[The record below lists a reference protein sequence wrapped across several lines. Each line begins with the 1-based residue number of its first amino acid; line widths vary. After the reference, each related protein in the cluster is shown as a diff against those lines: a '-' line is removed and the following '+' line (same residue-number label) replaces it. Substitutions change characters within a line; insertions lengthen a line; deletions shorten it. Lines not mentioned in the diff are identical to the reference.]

1 MTGIAHVALKQG
13 ALTLGA
19 STLGAIA
26 QGAHA
31 LGSLALGALS
41 VGMLTVGL
49 ATSAAAQDVQLP
61 AGYAPGVSIGF
72 GVANTGWTAVDP
84 VHPLPT
90 AAKQE
95 MVMLA
100 STNVAAVA
108 QPVYGGDYL
117 FTQTCT
123 GYGSVAL
130 QVLGPDGSSF
140 LTLLTRT
147 GADPAP
153 VGIAIG
159 SNAILRL
166 DLAGTSGCAA
176 NLSRVP

>member
-1 MTGIAHVALKQG
+1 MTGIVNVSLPRSAPAFGALGRSAPALASVALG
-13 ALTLGA
+13 MLAMGLGA
-19 STLGAIA
+19 
-26 QGAHA
+26 Q
-31 LGSLALGALS
+31 
-41 VGMLTVGL
+41 
-49 ATSAAAQDVQLP
+49 AAAQDVQLP

-100 STNVAAVA
+100 STNVAAAA
-108 QPVYGGDYL
+108 QAVYGGDYL

-123 GYGSVAL
+123 GYGSIAL

-140 LTLLTRT
+140 LTLMTRT
-147 GADPAP
+147 SADPAP
-153 VGIAIG
+153 VGVAIG
-159 SNAILRL
+159 SNAILRV
-166 DLAGTSGCAA
+166 DLTSTSGCAA